1 MLYFSSAPVIPES
14 VNPDQYKKLLEFK
27 KRCQVECLIDRHGN
41 ISDLREKLFRHL
53 INVVRSL
60 NGEPSFKTTNID
72 EGLRTTQS
80 VKEQLSA
87 LVTRA
92 EVDWSTERDSQPDSG
107 DSAKLILEE
116 LTSDLVDLRSA
127 ANEVLETE
135 LVSKIDT
142 QISKLKKLEEHRF
155 LIDGGKSY
163 RAFWKTGDEIFGTLR
178 SVVGEVQ
185 YRELPEKHSSSTAV
199 MNEERIRIL
208 KMLAEVEESG
218 RSEVEDSEISQSTK
232 LSLTITRYHLRKL
245 EEQGY
250 IYVSYVMGE
259 SPMYSI
265 DQADRDF
272 LIRNSL
278 I

>member
-1 MLYFSSAPVIPES
+1 M
-14 VNPDQYKKLLEFK
+14 
-27 KRCQVECLIDRHGN
+27 
-41 ISDLREKLFRHL
+41 
-53 INVVRSL
+53 
-60 NGEPSFKTTNID
+60 
-72 EGLRTTQS
+72 
-80 VKEQLSA
+80 
-87 LVTRA
+87 TRA

>member
-163 RAFWKTGDEIFGTLR
+163 MAFWKTGDEIFGTLR